1 MKQHLI
7 AAAASLLTATLLTG
21 CAEQTPPTARLAT
34 EINSEA
40 AVMTAR
46 RDAQSRFNLA
56 EPASVAV
63 SRAGRYWVIDIRAA
77 SGGGVHYAIAA
88 DGTIRERRT
97 TR

>member
-7 AAAASLLTATLLTG
+7 AAAASLLAISLLAG
-21 CAEQTPPTARLAT
+21 CAEQTRPTERFET

-63 SRAGRYWVIDIRAA
+63 SRAGRYWVVDIRAA

>member
-1 MKQHLI
+1 MNPHLI
-7 AAAASLLTATLLTG
+7 AAAASLVAISLLAG
-21 CAEQTPPTARLAT
+21 CAEQTRPAERIET
-34 EINSEA
+34 EISSQV
-40 AVMTAR
+40 AVTTAR

-63 SRAGRYWVIDIRAA
+63 SRAGRYWVVDIRAA
-77 SGGGVHYAIAA
+77 GGGGVHYAIAT